1 MKLII
6 KKWLDIIWIVMYNRK
21 VKEEPKMKKFG
32 TVIVDGK
39 IIDLDKIP
47 LDELDE
53 VVSKL
58 EKEEKQI
65 IE

>member
-1 MKLII
+1 
-6 KKWLDIIWIVMYNRK
+6 
-21 VKEEPKMKKFG
+21 MKKFG

-65 IE
+65 IEEIDKLLEK